1 MQIENFEIAEKEV
14 NHLLESEE
22 HPNIVR
28 YHTNKRN
35 DKFIYIALEL
45 CPATL
50 EQVIVHGNKEPYSQL
65 AGPNLQKQYALLQIA
80 SGLQF
85 LHSLKIVHRDLKPQN
100 ILVARPKSTV
110 PSDGISIMETL

>member
-1 MQIENFEIAEKEV
+1 MQLENFEIADKEV
-14 NHLLESEE
+14 NHLRESDL

-28 YHTNKRN
+28 YHTNKRS

-50 EQVIVHGNKEPYSQL
+50 EQVIVHGSEEAYCHL

-85 LHSLKIVHRDLKPQN
+85 LHSLKIVQRDLKPQN
-100 ILVARPKSTV
+100 ILV
-110 PSDGISIMETL
+110 G

>member
-14 NHLLESEE
+14 SHLQDSDL

-50 EQVIVHGNKEPYSQL
+50 EQVVSQGTQEPFCHL
-65 AGPNLQKQYALLQIA
+65 AGENLQKQYALSQIA
-80 SGLQF
+80 TGLEF

-100 ILVARPKSTV
+100 ILVAPPKVS
-110 PSDGISIMETL
+110 